1 LARPKRIDLAI
12 KACNQLKLPLK
23 VYGKMFAGYGE
34 ELKKIAGPTIE
45 FLGEVSDQRL
55 AQLYAG
61 CQAFIF
67 PAEEEDFGIV
77 PVEALSFGKPVI
89 ALRQGGV
96 VESVVEGKTGEFFD
110 EPTVE
115 SLVEVLRK
123 FKPEKYKPE
132 DCRNQAKKFSKE
144 RFKAEIVKFVN
155 SKIRMKE

>member
-1 LARPKRIDLAI
+1 
-12 KACNQLKLPLK
+12 
-23 VYGKMFAGYGE
+23 
-34 ELKKIAGPTIE
+34 
-45 FLGEVSDQRL
+45 VSDQRL